1 MTKSIFIFSII
12 LMTNLVWSQISTVS
26 RSTLSTG
33 TDNQIAAVGPGGGDP
48 IDIPIADRVRFLYDE
63 SGNQRERQI
72 CINCTANKPSGQVD
86 DIANKNIEE
95 IVEEDGLK
103 FYPNPVS
110 EDLFIEFNGIDKE
123 KKISLVEVYS
133 LAGQKIKRYSEV
145 KNDSTLKIPFIE
157 LSQGMYIVNIIYN
170 NGEVVNLKIQ
180 KK

>member
-33 TDNQIAAVGPGGGDP
+33 TGNQITAVGPGGGDP

-86 DIANKNIEE
+86 DIT
-95 IVEEDGLK
+95 
-103 FYPNPVS
+103 S
-110 EDLFIEFNGIDKE
+110 
-123 KKISLVEVYS
+123 
-133 LAGQKIKRYSEV
+133 
-145 KNDSTLKIPFIE
+145 
-157 LSQGMYIVNIIYN
+157 
-170 NGEVVNLKIQ
+170 
-180 KK
+180 